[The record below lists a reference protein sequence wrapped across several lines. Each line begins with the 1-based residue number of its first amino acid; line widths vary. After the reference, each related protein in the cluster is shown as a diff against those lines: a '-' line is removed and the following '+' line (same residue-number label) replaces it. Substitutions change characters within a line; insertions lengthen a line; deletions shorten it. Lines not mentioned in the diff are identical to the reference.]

1 MATAGQVVKAIL
13 QEILV
18 QASEADLDAAEIQDT
33 IFAMNNYMTAE
44 AVNGI
49 DLGYTVVSSVS
60 DEVTVPAGALQGIIA
75 NVAIA
80 VAPQFDAIVDIAL
93 IEKARTGLNA
103 MRKLGI
109 TLNPM
114 RMPNTLPVG
123 AGNEGG
129 QSNNDHFFPGPDSA
143 VLTEGNN
150 NILLESD
157 TP

>member
-1 MATAGQVVKAIL
+1 MANAGQVVKAIL
-13 QEILV
+13 QEILT
-18 QASEADLDAAEIQDT
+18 QATEADLEPSEIQDT

-60 DEVTVPAGALQGIIA
+60 DEITVPAGALQGIIA
-75 NVAIA
+75 NMAI
-80 VAPQFDAIVDIAL
+80 VMAPQFDAEITASL
-93 IEKARTGLNA
+93 AEKARTGLNA

-114 RMPNTLPVG
+114 SFPNTLPVG
-123 AGNEGG
+123 AGNEGD
-129 QSNNDHFFPGPDSA
+129 QYTQDHFFTGPDTSI
-143 VLTEGNN
+143 LTEGDNT
-150 NILLESD
+150 ILVESV